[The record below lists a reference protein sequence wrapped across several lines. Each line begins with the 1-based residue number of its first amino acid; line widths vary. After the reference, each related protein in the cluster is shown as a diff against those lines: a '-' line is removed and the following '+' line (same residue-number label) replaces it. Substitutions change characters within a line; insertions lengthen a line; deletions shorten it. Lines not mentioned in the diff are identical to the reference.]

1 MEQRREFKPQENN
14 NMGKYIFKRVL
25 MMIPVIIGLSLLVFL
40 VLKMTPGD
48 PARVVAGAEAD
59 EATVEQIREDLG
71 LNKPVL
77 QQYVDY
83 MLGLLHGTMGNSYTT
98 GKPVIDEIKA
108 RMPTTFILAFAGVAV
123 AVVIGIPLGIISA
136 TKQYSILDYISTLLA
151 LAGVAMPN
159 FWLGLMLILLFSLKL
174 GWLPSGDAVSWQG
187 YVLPAITMGVG
198 ATANFMRTT
207 RSSMLEVIR
216 QDYIRT
222 ARAKGAGEQRVVLS
236 HALRNALIPVITV
249 IGLQI
254 GTLLGGAVV
263 NETVFSL
270 PGLGTLMISA
280 INQKNEPVVLGCL
293 ITFAIVFSLVN
304 LFVDILYAF
313 IDPRIKSQY
322 K

>member
-1 MEQRREFKPQENN
+1 MY
-14 NMGKYIFKRVL
+14 KYICKRIL
-25 MMIPVIIGLSLLVFL
+25 MMIPVIIGVSLLVFL

-48 PARVVAGAEAD
+48 PARVVAGSEAD
-59 EATVEQIREDLG
+59 EATVEQIREELG

-83 MLGLLHGTMGNSYTT
+83 MLNLLHGDMGTSYTT
-98 GKPVIDEIKA
+98 NKPVVDEILA
-108 RMPTTFILAFAGVAV
+108 RMPTTFILAFAGVFV
-123 AVVIGIPLGIISA
+123 AVLIGIPLGIISA

-151 LAGVAMPN
+151 LGGVAMPN

-174 GWLPSGDAVSWQG
+174 GWLPSGGGDSWTA
-187 YVLPAITMGVG
+187 YVLPAITLGVG

-222 ARAKGAGEQRVVLS
+222 ARAKGAGEGRVVMH
-236 HALRNALIPVITV
+236 HALRNAMIPVITV

-270 PGLGTLMISA
+270 PGLGTLMINA

-293 ITFAIVFSLVN
+293 ITFAIIFSLVN
-304 LFVDILYAF
+304 LLIDILYAF

-322 K
+322 R

>member
-1 MEQRREFKPQENN
+1 MY
-14 NMGKYIFKRVL
+14 KYICKRIL
-25 MMIPVIIGLSLLVFL
+25 MMIPVIIGVSLLVFL

-48 PARVVAGAEAD
+48 PARVVAGSEAD
-59 EATVEQIREDLG
+59 EATVEQIREELG

-83 MLGLLHGTMGNSYTT
+83 MLALLHGDMGTSYTT
-98 GKPVIDEIKA
+98 RKPVADEILA
-108 RMPTTFILAFAGVAV
+108 RMPTTFILAFAGVFV
-123 AVVIGIPLGIISA
+123 AVLIGIPLGIISA
-136 TKQYSILDYISTLLA
+136 TKQYSVLDYISTLLA
-151 LAGVAMPN
+151 LGGVAMPN

-174 GWLPSGDAVSWQG
+174 GWLPSGGGDSWTS
-187 YVLPAITMGVG
+187 YVLPAITLGVG
-198 ATANFMRTT
+198 ATASFMRTT

-222 ARAKGAGEQRVVLS
+222 ARAKGAGEGRVVMH
-236 HALRNALIPVITV
+236 HALRNAMIPVITV

-270 PGLGTLMISA
+270 PGLGTLMINA

-293 ITFAIVFSLVN
+293 ITFAIIFSLVN
-304 LFVDILYAF
+304 LLIDILYAF
-313 IDPRIKSQY
+313 IDPRIKAQY

>member
-1 MEQRREFKPQENN
+1 MY
-14 NMGKYIFKRVL
+14 KYICKRIL
-25 MMIPVIIGLSLLVFL
+25 MMIPVIIGVSLLVFL

-48 PARVVAGAEAD
+48 PARVVAGSEAD
-59 EATVEQIREDLG
+59 EATVEQIREELG

-83 MLGLLHGTMGNSYTT
+83 MLALLHGDMGTSYTT
-98 GKPVIDEIKA
+98 RKPVADEIIA
-108 RMPTTFILAFAGVAV
+108 RMPTTFILAFAGVFV
-123 AVVIGIPLGIISA
+123 AVLIGIPLGIISA
-136 TKQYSILDYISTLLA
+136 TKQYSVLDYISTLLA
-151 LAGVAMPN
+151 LGGVAMPN

-174 GWLPSGDAVSWQG
+174 GWLPSGGGDSWTS
-187 YVLPAITMGVG
+187 YVLPAITLGVG
-198 ATANFMRTT
+198 ATASFMRTT

-222 ARAKGAGEQRVVLS
+222 ARAKGAGEGRVVMH
-236 HALRNALIPVITV
+236 HALRNAMIPVITV

-270 PGLGTLMISA
+270 PGLGTLMINA

-293 ITFAIVFSLVN
+293 ITFAIIFSLVN
-304 LFVDILYAF
+304 LLIDILYAF

>member
-1 MEQRREFKPQENN
+1 MY
-14 NMGKYIFKRVL
+14 KYICKRIL
-25 MMIPVIIGLSLLVFL
+25 MMIPVIIGVSLLVFL

-48 PARVVAGAEAD
+48 PARVVAGSEAD
-59 EATVEQIREDLG
+59 EATVEQIREELG

-83 MLGLLHGTMGNSYTT
+83 MLALLHGDMGTSYTT
-98 GKPVIDEIKA
+98 SKPVADEILA
-108 RMPTTFILAFAGVAV
+108 RMPTTFILAFAGVFV
-123 AVVIGIPLGIISA
+123 AVLIGIPLGIISA
-136 TKQYSILDYISTLLA
+136 TKQYSVLDYISTLLA
-151 LAGVAMPN
+151 LGGVAMPN

-174 GWLPSGDAVSWQG
+174 GWLPSGGGDSWTA
-187 YVLPAITMGVG
+187 YVLPAITLGVG
-198 ATANFMRTT
+198 ATASFMRTT

-216 QDYIRT
+216 RDYIRT
-222 ARAKGAGEQRVVLS
+222 ARAKGSGEGRVVMH
-236 HALRNALIPVITV
+236 HALRNAMIPVITV

-270 PGLGTLMISA
+270 PGLGTLMINA

-293 ITFAIVFSLVN
+293 ITFAIIFSLVN
-304 LFVDILYAF
+304 LLIDILYAF

>member
-1 MEQRREFKPQENN
+1 MY
-14 NMGKYIFKRVL
+14 KYICKRIL
-25 MMIPVIIGLSLLVFL
+25 MMIPVIIGVSLLVFL

-48 PARVVAGAEAD
+48 PARVVAGSEAD
-59 EATVEQIREDLG
+59 KATVEQIREELG

-83 MLGLLHGTMGNSYTT
+83 MLNLLHGDMGTSYTT
-98 GKPVIDEIKA
+98 NKPVVEEILA
-108 RMPTTFILAFAGVAV
+108 RMPTTFILAFAGVFV
-123 AVVIGIPLGIISA
+123 AVLIGIPLGIISA

-151 LAGVAMPN
+151 LGGVAMPN

-174 GWLPSGDAVSWQG
+174 GWLPSGGGDSWTA
-187 YVLPAITMGVG
+187 YVLPAITLGVG

-222 ARAKGAGEQRVVLS
+222 ARAKGAGEGRVVMH
-236 HALRNALIPVITV
+236 HALRNAMIPVITV

-270 PGLGTLMISA
+270 PGLGTLMINA

-293 ITFAIVFSLVN
+293 ITFAIIFSLVN
-304 LFVDILYAF
+304 LLIDILYAF

>member
-1 MEQRREFKPQENN
+1 MY
-14 NMGKYIFKRVL
+14 KYICKRIL
-25 MMIPVIIGLSLLVFL
+25 MMIPVIIGVSLLVFL

-48 PARVVAGAEAD
+48 PARVVAGSEAD
-59 EATVEQIREDLG
+59 EATVEQIREELG

-83 MLGLLHGTMGNSYTT
+83 MLALLHGDMGTSFTT
-98 GKPVIDEIKA
+98 RKPVADEILA
-108 RMPTTFILAFAGVAV
+108 RMPTTFILAFAGVFV
-123 AVVIGIPLGIISA
+123 AVLIGIPLGIISA
-136 TKQYSILDYISTLLA
+136 TKQYSVLDYISTLLA
-151 LAGVAMPN
+151 LGGVAMPN

-174 GWLPSGDAVSWQG
+174 GWLPSGGGDSWTS
-187 YVLPAITMGVG
+187 YVLPAITLGVG
-198 ATANFMRTT
+198 ATASFMRTT

-222 ARAKGAGEQRVVLS
+222 ARAKGAGEGRVVMH
-236 HALRNALIPVITV
+236 HALRNAMIPVITV

-254 GTLLGGAVV
+254 GTQLGGAVV

-270 PGLGTLMISA
+270 PGLGTLMINA

-293 ITFAIVFSLVN
+293 ITFAIIFSLVN
-304 LFVDILYAF
+304 LLIDILYAF

>member
-1 MEQRREFKPQENN
+1 MY
-14 NMGKYIFKRVL
+14 KYICKRIL
-25 MMIPVIIGLSLLVFL
+25 MMIPVIIGVSLLFFL

-48 PARVVAGAEAD
+48 PARVVAGSEAD
-59 EATVEQIREDLG
+59 EATVEQIREELG

-83 MLGLLHGTMGNSYTT
+83 MLNLLHGDMGTSYTT
-98 GKPVIDEIKA
+98 NKPVAEEILA
-108 RMPTTFILAFAGVAV
+108 RMPTTFILAFAGVFV
-123 AVVIGIPLGIISA
+123 AVLIGIPLGIISA

-151 LAGVAMPN
+151 LGGVAMPN

-174 GWLPSGDAVSWQG
+174 GWLPSGGGDSWTA
-187 YVLPAITMGVG
+187 YVLPAITLGVG

-222 ARAKGAGEQRVVLS
+222 ARAKGAGEGRVVMH
-236 HALRNALIPVITV
+236 HALRNAMIPVITV

-270 PGLGTLMISA
+270 PGLGTLMINA

-293 ITFAIVFSLVN
+293 ITFAIIFSLVN
-304 LFVDILYAF
+304 LLIDILYAF

>member
-1 MEQRREFKPQENN
+1 MY
-14 NMGKYIFKRVL
+14 KYICKRIL
-25 MMIPVIIGLSLLVFL
+25 MMIPVIIGVSLLVFL

-48 PARVVAGAEAD
+48 PARVVAGSEAD
-59 EATVEQIREDLG
+59 EATVEQSREELG

-83 MLGLLHGTMGNSYTT
+83 MLNLLHGDMGTSYTT
-98 GKPVIDEIKA
+98 NKPVAEEILA
-108 RMPTTFILAFAGVAV
+108 RMPTTFILAFAGVFV
-123 AVVIGIPLGIISA
+123 AVLIGIPLGIISA

-151 LAGVAMPN
+151 LGGVAMPN

-174 GWLPSGDAVSWQG
+174 GWLPSGGGDSWTA
-187 YVLPAITMGVG
+187 YVLPAITLGVG

-207 RSSMLEVIR
+207 RTSMLVVIR

-222 ARAKGAGEQRVVLS
+222 ARAKGAGEGRVVMH
-236 HALRNALIPVITV
+236 HALRNAMIPVITV

-270 PGLGTLMISA
+270 PGLGTLMINA

-293 ITFAIVFSLVN
+293 ITFAIIFSLVN
-304 LFVDILYAF
+304 LLIDILYAF

>member
-1 MEQRREFKPQENN
+1 VH
-14 NMGKYIFKRVL
+14 KYIFKRIL
-25 MMIPVIIGLSLLVFL
+25 MMIPVVIGVSLLVFM

-48 PARVVAGAEAD
+48 PARVVAGSEAD
-59 EATVEQIREDLG
+59 EATVAQIREELG

-83 MLGLLHGTMGNSYTT
+83 MAGMLHGDMGNSYTT
-98 GKPVIDEIKA
+98 GKPVFSEILS
-108 RMPTTFILAFAGVAV
+108 RMPTTFTLAFAGVLV
-123 AVVIGIPLGIISA
+123 AVLIGIPLGIISA
-136 TKQYSILDYISTLLA
+136 TKQYSVLDNVSTLLA
-151 LAGVAMPN
+151 LTGVAMPN
-159 FWLGLMLILLFSLKL
+159 FWLGLMLILVFALQL
-174 GWLPSGDAVSWQG
+174 GWLPSGGVTSWQG
-187 YVLPAITMGVG
+187 YILPAVTLGVG

-222 ARAKGAGEQRVVLS
+222 VRAKGANENRVILR

-270 PGLGTLMISA
+270 PGVGMLMINS
-280 INQKNEPVVLGCL
+280 INKKDEPVVLGCL
-293 ITFAIVFSLVN
+293 ITFAVVFSLVN
-304 LFVDILYAF
+304 LFVDLLYAY

-322 K
+322 R

>member
-1 MEQRREFKPQENN
+1 
-14 NMGKYIFKRVL
+14 MGKYIFKRVL

>member
-1 MEQRREFKPQENN
+1 
-14 NMGKYIFKRVL
+14 
-25 MMIPVIIGLSLLVFL
+25 MIPVIIGLSLLVFL

-77 QQYVDY
+77 QQYLDY
-83 MLGLLHGTMGNSYTT
+83 MLGLLHRDMGNSYTT
-98 GKPVIDEIKA
+98 GKPVIDEIRA

-151 LAGVAMPN
+151 LGGVAMPN

-222 ARAKGAGEQRVVLS
+222 ARSKGAGEQRVVLG

>member
-1 MEQRREFKPQENN
+1 MY
-14 NMGKYIFKRVL
+14 KYICKRIL
-25 MMIPVIIGLSLLVFL
+25 MMIPVIIGVSLLVFL

-48 PARVVAGAEAD
+48 PARVVAGSEAD
-59 EATVEQIREDLG
+59 EATVEQIREELG

-83 MLGLLHGTMGNSYTT
+83 MLNLLHGDMGTSYTT
-98 GKPVIDEIKA
+98 NKPVAEEILA
-108 RMPTTFILAFAGVAV
+108 RMPTTFILAFAGVFV
-123 AVVIGIPLGIISA
+123 AVLIGIPLGIISA

-151 LAGVAMPN
+151 LGGVAMPN

-174 GWLPSGDAVSWQG
+174 GWLPSGGGDSWMA
-187 YVLPAITMGVG
+187 YVLPAITLGVG

-222 ARAKGAGEQRVVLS
+222 ARAKGAGEGRVVMH
-236 HALRNALIPVITV
+236 HALRNAMIPVITV

-270 PGLGTLMISA
+270 PGLGTLMINA

-293 ITFAIVFSLVN
+293 ITFAIIFSLVN
-304 LFVDILYAF
+304 LLIDILYAF

>member
-1 MEQRREFKPQENN
+1 MH
-14 NMGKYIFKRVL
+14 KYIFKRIL
-25 MMIPVIIGLSLLVFL
+25 MMIPVVIGVSLMVFM

-48 PARVVAGAEAD
+48 PARVVAGSEAD
-59 EATVEQIREDLG
+59 EATVMQIREELG

-83 MLGLLHGTMGNSYTT
+83 MAGMLHGDMGNSYTT
-98 GKPVIDEIKA
+98 GKPVFSEILS
-108 RMPTTFILAFAGVAV
+108 RMPTTFTLAFAGVLV
-123 AVVIGIPLGIISA
+123 AVLIGIPLGIISA
-136 TKQYSILDYISTLLA
+136 TKQYSVLDNISTLLA
-151 LAGVAMPN
+151 LTGVAMPN
-159 FWLGLMLILLFSLKL
+159 FWLGLMLILVFALQL
-174 GWLPSGDAVSWQG
+174 GWLPSGGVTSWQG
-187 YVLPAITMGVG
+187 YILPAVTLGVG

-222 ARAKGAGEQRVVLS
+222 VRAKGANEKRVILH

-270 PGLGTLMISA
+270 PGVGMLMINS
-280 INQKNEPVVLGCL
+280 INKKDEPVVLGCL

-304 LFVDILYAF
+304 LFVDILYAY

-322 K
+322 R

>member
-1 MEQRREFKPQENN
+1 MY
-14 NMGKYIFKRVL
+14 KYICKRIL
-25 MMIPVIIGLSLLVFL
+25 MMIPVIIGVSLLVFL

-48 PARVVAGAEAD
+48 PARVVAGSEAD
-59 EATVEQIREDLG
+59 EATVEQIREELG

-83 MLGLLHGTMGNSYTT
+83 MLALLHGDMGTSYTT
-98 GKPVIDEIKA
+98 SKPVVDEILA
-108 RMPTTFILAFAGVAV
+108 RMPTTFILAFAGVFV
-123 AVVIGIPLGIISA
+123 AVLIGIPLGIISA
-136 TKQYSILDYISTLLA
+136 TKQYSVLDYISTLLA
-151 LAGVAMPN
+151 LGGVAMPN

-174 GWLPSGDAVSWQG
+174 GWLPSGGGDSWTA
-187 YVLPAITMGVG
+187 YVLPAITLGVG
-198 ATANFMRTT
+198 ATASFMRTT

-222 ARAKGAGEQRVVLS
+222 ARAKGAGEGRVVMH
-236 HALRNALIPVITV
+236 HALRNAMIPVITV

-270 PGLGTLMISA
+270 PGLGTLMINA

-293 ITFAIVFSLVN
+293 ITFAIIFSLVN
-304 LFVDILYAF
+304 LLIDILYAF

>member
-1 MEQRREFKPQENN
+1 MH
-14 NMGKYIFKRVL
+14 KYIFKRIL
-25 MMIPVIIGLSLLVFL
+25 MMIPVVIGVSLLVFM

-59 EATVEQIREDLG
+59 EATVAQIREELG
-71 LNKPVL
+71 LNKPGL

-83 MLGLLHGTMGNSYTT
+83 MAGMLHGDMGNSYTT
-98 GKPVIDEIKA
+98 GKPVFSEILS
-108 RMPTTFILAFAGVAV
+108 RMPTTFTLAFAGVLV
-123 AVVIGIPLGIISA
+123 AVLIGIPLGIISA
-136 TKQYSILDYISTLLA
+136 TKQYSILDNISTLLA
-151 LAGVAMPN
+151 LTGVAMPN
-159 FWLGLMLILLFSLKL
+159 FWLGLMLILVFALQL
-174 GWLPSGDAVSWQG
+174 GWLPSGGATSWQG
-187 YVLPAITMGVG
+187 YILPAVTLGVG

-222 ARAKGAGEQRVVLS
+222 VRAKGANEQRVILR

-270 PGLGTLMISA
+270 PGVGMLMINS
-280 INQKNEPVVLGCL
+280 INKKDEPVVLGCL
-293 ITFAIVFSLVN
+293 ITFAVVFSLVN
-304 LFVDILYAF
+304 LFVDILYAY

-322 K
+322 R

>member
-1 MEQRREFKPQENN
+1 MY
-14 NMGKYIFKRVL
+14 KYICKRIL
-25 MMIPVIIGLSLLVFL
+25 MMIPVIIGVSLLVFL

-48 PARVVAGAEAD
+48 PARVVAGSEAD
-59 EATVEQIREDLG
+59 EATVEQIREELG

-83 MLGLLHGTMGNSYTT
+83 MLDLLHGDMGTSYTT
-98 GKPVIDEIKA
+98 NKPVAEEILA
-108 RMPTTFILAFAGVAV
+108 RMPTTFILAFAGVFV
-123 AVVIGIPLGIISA
+123 AVLIGIPLGIISA

-151 LAGVAMPN
+151 LGGVAMPN

-174 GWLPSGDAVSWQG
+174 GWLPSGGGDSWTA
-187 YVLPAITMGVG
+187 YVLPAITLGVG

-222 ARAKGAGEQRVVLS
+222 ARAKGAGEGRVVMH
-236 HALRNALIPVITV
+236 HALRNAMIPVITV

-270 PGLGTLMISA
+270 PGLGTLMINA

-293 ITFAIVFSLVN
+293 ITFAIIFSLVN
-304 LFVDILYAF
+304 LLIDILYAF

>member
-1 MEQRREFKPQENN
+1 MY
-14 NMGKYIFKRVL
+14 KYICKRIL
-25 MMIPVIIGLSLLVFL
+25 MMIPVIIGVSLLVFL

-48 PARVVAGAEAD
+48 PARVVAGSEAD
-59 EATVEQIREDLG
+59 EATVEQIREELG

-83 MLGLLHGTMGNSYTT
+83 MLNLLHGDMGTSYTT
-98 GKPVIDEIKA
+98 NKPVAEEILA
-108 RMPTTFILAFAGVAV
+108 RMPTTFILSFAGVFV
-123 AVVIGIPLGIISA
+123 AVLIGIPLGIISA

-151 LAGVAMPN
+151 LGGVAMPN

-174 GWLPSGDAVSWQG
+174 GWLPSGGGDSWTA
-187 YVLPAITMGVG
+187 YVLPAITLGVG

-222 ARAKGAGEQRVVLS
+222 ARAKGAGEGRVVMH
-236 HALRNALIPVITV
+236 HALRNAMIPVITV

-270 PGLGTLMISA
+270 PGLGTLMINA

-293 ITFAIVFSLVN
+293 ITFAIIFSLVN
-304 LFVDILYAF
+304 LLIDILYAF

>member
-1 MEQRREFKPQENN
+1 MH
-14 NMGKYIFKRVL
+14 KYIFKRIL
-25 MMIPVIIGLSLLVFL
+25 MMIPVVIGVSLLVFM

-59 EATVEQIREDLG
+59 EATVAQIREELG

-83 MLGLLHGTMGNSYTT
+83 MAGMLHGDMGNSYTT
-98 GKPVIDEIKA
+98 GKPVFSEILS
-108 RMPTTFILAFAGVAV
+108 RMPTTFTLAFAGVLV
-123 AVVIGIPLGIISA
+123 AVLIGIPLGIISA
-136 TKQYSILDYISTLLA
+136 TKQYSILDNISTLLA
-151 LAGVAMPN
+151 LTGVAMPN
-159 FWLGLMLILLFSLKL
+159 FWLGLMLILVFALQL
-174 GWLPSGDAVSWQG
+174 GWLPSGGATSWQG
-187 YVLPAITMGVG
+187 YILPAVTLGVG

-222 ARAKGAGEQRVVLS
+222 VRAKGANEQRVILR

-270 PGLGTLMISA
+270 PGVGLLMINS
-280 INQKNEPVVLGCL
+280 INKKDEPVVLGCL
-293 ITFAIVFSLVN
+293 ITFAVVFSLVN
-304 LFVDILYAF
+304 LFVDILYAY

-322 K
+322 R

>member
-1 MEQRREFKPQENN
+1 MY
-14 NMGKYIFKRVL
+14 KYICKRIL
-25 MMIPVIIGLSLLVFL
+25 MMIPVIIGVSLLVFL

-48 PARVVAGAEAD
+48 PARVVAGSEAD
-59 EATVEQIREDLG
+59 EATVEQIREELG

-83 MLGLLHGTMGNSYTT
+83 MLALLHGDMGTSYTT
-98 GKPVIDEIKA
+98 SKPVADEILA
-108 RMPTTFILAFAGVAV
+108 RMPTTFILAFAGVLV
-123 AVVIGIPLGIISA
+123 AVLIGIPLGIISA
-136 TKQYSILDYISTLLA
+136 TKQYSVLDYISTLLA
-151 LAGVAMPN
+151 LGGVAMPN

-174 GWLPSGDAVSWQG
+174 GWLPSGGGDSWTA
-187 YVLPAITMGVG
+187 YVLPAITLGVG
-198 ATANFMRTT
+198 ATASFMRTT

-222 ARAKGAGEQRVVLS
+222 ARAKGAGEGRVVMH
-236 HALRNALIPVITV
+236 HALRNAMIPVITV

-270 PGLGTLMISA
+270 PGLGTLMINA

-293 ITFAIVFSLVN
+293 ITFAIIFSLVN
-304 LFVDILYAF
+304 LLIDILYAF

>member
-1 MEQRREFKPQENN
+1 MY
-14 NMGKYIFKRVL
+14 KYICKRIL
-25 MMIPVIIGLSLLVFL
+25 MMIPVIIGVSLLVFL

-48 PARVVAGAEAD
+48 PARVVAGSEAD
-59 EATVEQIREDLG
+59 EATVDQIREELG

-83 MLGLLHGTMGNSYTT
+83 MLNLLHGDMGTSYTT
-98 GKPVIDEIKA
+98 NKPVAEEILA
-108 RMPTTFILAFAGVAV
+108 RMPTTFILAFAGVFV
-123 AVVIGIPLGIISA
+123 AVLIGIPLGIISA

-151 LAGVAMPN
+151 LGGVAMPN

-174 GWLPSGDAVSWQG
+174 GWLPSGGGDSWTA
-187 YVLPAITMGVG
+187 YVLPAITLGVG

-222 ARAKGAGEQRVVLS
+222 ARAKGAGEGRVVMH
-236 HALRNALIPVITV
+236 HALRNAMIPVITV

-270 PGLGTLMISA
+270 PGLGTLMINA

-293 ITFAIVFSLVN
+293 ITFAIIFSLVN
-304 LFVDILYAF
+304 LLIDILYAF

>member
-1 MEQRREFKPQENN
+1 MH
-14 NMGKYIFKRVL
+14 KYIFKRIL
-25 MMIPVIIGLSLLVFL
+25 MMIPVVIGVSLLVFM

-48 PARVVAGAEAD
+48 PARVVAGSEAD
-59 EATVEQIREDLG
+59 EATVAQIREELG

-83 MLGLLHGTMGNSYTT
+83 MAGMLHGDMGNSYTT
-98 GKPVIDEIKA
+98 GKPVFSEILS
-108 RMPTTFILAFAGVAV
+108 RMPTTFILAFAGVLV
-123 AVVIGIPLGIISA
+123 AVLIGIPLGIISA
-136 TKQYSILDYISTLLA
+136 TKQYSILDNISTLLA
-151 LAGVAMPN
+151 LTGVAMPN
-159 FWLGLMLILLFSLKL
+159 FWLGLMLILVFALQL
-174 GWLPSGDAVSWQG
+174 GWLPSGGATSWQG
-187 YVLPAITMGVG
+187 YILPAVTLGVG

-222 ARAKGAGEQRVVLS
+222 VRAKGANEQRVILR

-270 PGLGTLMISA
+270 PGVGMLMINS
-280 INQKNEPVVLGCL
+280 INKKDEPVVLGCL
-293 ITFAIVFSLVN
+293 ITFAVVFSLVN
-304 LFVDILYAF
+304 LFVDILYAY

-322 K
+322 R

>member
-1 MEQRREFKPQENN
+1 MY
-14 NMGKYIFKRVL
+14 KYICKRIL
-25 MMIPVIIGLSLLVFL
+25 MMIPVIIGVSLLVFL

-48 PARVVAGAEAD
+48 PARVVAGSEAD
-59 EATVEQIREDLG
+59 EVTVEQIREELG

-83 MLGLLHGTMGNSYTT
+83 MLALLHGDMGTSYTT
-98 GKPVIDEIKA
+98 RKPVADEILA
-108 RMPTTFILAFAGVAV
+108 RMPTTFILAFAGVFV
-123 AVVIGIPLGIISA
+123 AVLIGIPLGIISA
-136 TKQYSILDYISTLLA
+136 TKQYSVLDYISTLLA
-151 LAGVAMPN
+151 LGGVAMPN

-174 GWLPSGDAVSWQG
+174 GWLPSGGGDSWTS
-187 YVLPAITMGVG
+187 YVLPAITLGVG
-198 ATANFMRTT
+198 ATASFMRTT

-222 ARAKGAGEQRVVLS
+222 ARAKGAGEGRVVMH
-236 HALRNALIPVITV
+236 HALRNAMIPVITV

-270 PGLGTLMISA
+270 PGLGTLMINA

-293 ITFAIVFSLVN
+293 ITFAIIFSLVN
-304 LFVDILYAF
+304 LLIDILYAF